1 MPLKVVLAP
10 LSGTDADASSL
21 ETAMAIGERH
31 EAHVRVLHA
40 RSDPTDSAPLIGEG
54 MSGIVMEQVMRA
66 SQTEIDKR
74 ESAAKIRFDEAQ
86 AGSNLRLADAPS
98 DEPGGSMS
106 FLEIEGREDQLVAE
120 FGRLSDLIVLP
131 NQAVGDGS
139 VQAAVTMEAALMSS
153 GRPVLVSSPSGGTV
167 GAKVAVAWN
176 GGREAAHAV
185 QAARPVLVGADEVH
199 ILTVGTEKTD
209 VTRADGLVDYL
220 AWHGI
225 ETILSK
231 LEPSGESAGATLMA
245 AAEERGCDLVVMG
258 GYGHSRM
265 RELIF
270 GGVTRYALNN
280 ATTAV
285 FMAH

>member
-1 MPLKVVLAP
+1 MLRVVLSP
-10 LSGTDADASSL
+10 LSGTEADASSL
-21 ETAMAIGERH
+21 ATAVALGQRFD
-31 EAHVRVLHA
+31 AHIRVLHA

-66 SQTEIDKR
+66 SQSEIDKR
-74 ESAAKIRFDEAQ
+74 ESAAKIRFDEVQKTSGLQLA
-86 AGSNLRLADAPS
+86 ASAADAS
-98 DEPGGSMS
+98 GGSMA
-106 FLEIEGREDQLVAE
+106 FVEIEGREDQLVSE

-139 VQAAVTMEAALMSS
+139 VQAAVTLEAALMSS
-153 GRPVLVSSPSGGTV
+153 GRPVLVSSPGGGAVGETV
-167 GAKVAVAWN
+167 SVAWN

-185 QAARPVLVGADEVH
+185 QAAMPILAQANQVH

-225 ETILSK
+225 AAELSK
-231 LEPSGESAGATLMA
+231 LEPQKGSTGNALMSAAG
-245 AAEERGCDLVVMG
+245 ERGCDLIVMG

-270 GGVTRYALNN
+270 GGVTRYALNH
-280 ATTAV
+280 AEIAV
-285 FMAH
+285 LMAH